1 MVFCM
6 HPAAP
11 SQKGVLTFSLRK
23 QGLNQ
28 ESKLHLYVIT
38 DSQLAYFCMP
48 RQLFLI
54 RLLGLFLF
62 LYDTPFSTTGL
73 GNTGD
78 LLSTIYQ
85 LLPIFLLKA
94 SRPCF
99 RPGHTK
105 CLSGDETIGIARE
118 SIHCVLYMLLLVN
131 IQGSLHCKQT
141 GTIILQLPV
150 VYEREFTTMED
161 KKHLEIRS
169 GEYNLN

>member
-1 MVFCM
+1 
-6 HPAAP
+6 
-11 SQKGVLTFSLRK
+11 
-23 QGLNQ
+23 
-28 ESKLHLYVIT
+28 
-38 DSQLAYFCMP
+38 MP

-105 CLSGDETIGIARE
+105 YLSGDETIGIARE
-118 SIHCVLYMLLLVN
+118 SIKTNIHYVLYMLLLVN
-131 IQGSLHCKQT
+131 IQGGLHCKQT

-169 GEYNLN
+169 GEHNLN

>member
-1 MVFCM
+1 MSSFVYLKGWLFFLGIPLGWHMVFCM

-94 SRPCF
+94 SRSCF
-99 RPGHTK
+99 RQGHTK
-105 CLSGDETIGIARE
+105 SLSGDETIGIARE
-118 SIHCVLYMLLLVN
+118 SIKTNIQYVLYMLLLVN
-131 IQGSLHCKQT
+131 IHGGLHCKQ
-141 GTIILQLPV
+141 GN
-150 VYEREFTTMED
+150 
-161 KKHLEIRS
+161 S
-169 GEYNLN
+169 